1 MKRHTTNHRSGFT
14 VVELL
19 MVIVIIAILMALLLP
34 ALQSVRQQ
42 AQVAQVSTEIKAL
55 ETALTLF
62 KTEFGALPPSR
73 IILHEHT
80 DGWFSDQ
87 RSMNIVRMLWPQFD
101 FGVPSTRPTPRL
113 LTWDINGDGDT
124 SDTLVLTGA
133 ECLAFFTAGMMDNG
147 VPVGFSK
154 NPRNPFEIDRGTRIG
169 PFHEFDIARFID
181 VDNDGMVE
189 YMDPLSKTRD
199 APYLYL
205 SSYEGKGYQPDHD
218 ADVFEPHA
226 AFTASIPDT
235 RPDLGIDSNGDGVVD
250 EGRVY
255 YQNFAPT
262 RSGMVAHQRDGYQ
275 IICPGFDGEYGEG
288 GSYNGS
294 DGLFYVGPGG
304 GKSSIF
310 SGPDADNITN
320 FSRGQLGKN

>member
-1 MKRHTTNHRSGFT
+1 MQRNTTHRSGFT
-14 VVELL
+14 VIEL
-19 MVIVIIAILMALLLP
+19 MVVIIIIAILMALLLP

-62 KTEFGALPPSR
+62 RTEHGAYPPSR
-73 IILHEHT
+73 IVLHE
-80 DGWFSDQ
+80 DPAGWTADT
-87 RSMNIVRMLWPQFD
+87 RSRTIIRGLWPQFD
-101 FGVPSTRPTPRL
+101 FTKAR
-113 LTWDINGDGDT
+113 DINGDGDAD
-124 SDTLVLTGA
+124 DTFVLTGA

-154 NPRNPFEIDRGTRIG
+154 NPRDPFEIDRGTRIG
-169 PFHEFDIARFID
+169 PFHEFDVARFVD

-235 RPDLGIDSNGDGVVD
+235 RPDIGIDSNGDGITD

-294 DGLFYVGPGG
+294 DGLFYVGPSG